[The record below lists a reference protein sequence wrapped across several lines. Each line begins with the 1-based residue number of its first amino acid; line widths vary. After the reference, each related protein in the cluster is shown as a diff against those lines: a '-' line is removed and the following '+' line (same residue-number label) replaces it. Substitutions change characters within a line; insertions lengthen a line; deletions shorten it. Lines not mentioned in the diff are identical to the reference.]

1 MINLIPNQEKKKMAM
16 DFYYR
21 LAVLSVLMLC
31 AVVFVAVLALLPAY
45 LLSNSKSNIA
55 LQRLEL
61 QKAETAPFFNE
72 ETREIIKETNKKLDI
87 IETAQSNKF
96 SVSEKV
102 INAILKEK
110 ISGIKIAQIAYENNT
125 IEGKKIRIS
134 GTAPSRD
141 VLLLFRKT
149 LESSEAFKNV
159 DLPISNFV
167 KGSNIEFYISLIPA

>member
-1 MINLIPNQEKKKMAM
+1 MINLIPNQEKKKMAR

-21 LAVLSVLMLC
+21 LTVIFILMLST
-31 AVVFVAVLALLPAY
+31 VVFIAALALLPAY
-45 LLSNSKSNIA
+45 LLSNSKKNIA

-72 ETREIIKETNKKLDI
+72 ETREIIKQTNKKLDI
-87 IETAQSNKF
+87 IETAQNGKF
-96 SVSEKV
+96 PVSEKV
-102 INAILKEK
+102 ISAVLKEK
-110 ISGIKIAQIAYENNT
+110 ISSIKIVQISYENNT
-125 IEGKKIRIS
+125 VEGKKIRIS

-149 LESSEAFKNV
+149 LESSEAFKSV

-167 KGSNIEFYISLIPA
+167 KGSNIQFYMSLIPL